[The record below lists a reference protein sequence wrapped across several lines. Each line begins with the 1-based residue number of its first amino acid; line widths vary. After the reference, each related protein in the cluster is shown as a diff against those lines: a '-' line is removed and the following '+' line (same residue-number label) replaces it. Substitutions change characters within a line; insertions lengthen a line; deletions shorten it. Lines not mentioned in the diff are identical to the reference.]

1 MVAICV
7 CWNFMLMK
15 DGPVN
20 QMIMAL
26 GINFNKSWTADSTM
40 AMWAIILVSVWRSM
54 GYYMVIYL
62 AALQGVPRE
71 LYEAATVDGANKWQ
85 QFRNVTLPQIKPT
98 TFFCTIMLVI
108 GSFKIYDTVAIM
120 TNGGPGRATKMLVT
134 YIYDVAFNNI
144 KYGQASAIAM
154 VLLVIVLIVT
164 IIQFANE
171 KNTMSQTAVVTH
183 QKAIRKDNPVMKVIG
198 RVLLYTVLIA
208 MALFT
213 LIPFVW
219 MLSSSLKLDQ
229 EVFQY
234 PIRWIPETF
243 HWENYRVIWERVS
256 LLTYFKNTAIIALAV
271 TFLQTLTSSFAA
283 YAFAKLRFK
292 GRDLLFVAYIATIA
306 VPWQAYMLPQ
316 FIMMRSMGLYDTLLA
331 MIVLQAFS
339 AFGVFLMRQ
348 FYQGIPTELC
358 EAARIDGLSEY
369 GIWAKIMLPL
379 STAAIATL
387 VIFTFVGTW
396 NDYMGPM
403 IYLTRD
409 ENKTIQVGLRRFIQ
423 EYTSDYH
430 LIMAASL
437 VSLLPV
443 SVVFLC
449 LQKYFIEGI
458 ATSGLKG

>member
-1 MVAICV
+1 MVSAQ
-7 CWNFMLMK
+7 
-15 DGPVN
+15 P
-20 QMIMAL
+20 QAL
-26 GINFNKSWTADSTM
+26 KQ
-40 AMWAIILVSVWRSM
+40 V
-54 GYYMVIYL
+54 
-62 AALQGVPRE
+62 
-71 LYEAATVDGANKWQ
+71 
-85 QFRNVTLPQIKPT
+85 
-98 TFFCTIMLVI
+98 
-108 GSFKIYDTVAIM
+108 
-120 TNGGPGRATKMLVT
+120 
-134 YIYDVAFNNI
+134 
-144 KYGQASAIAM
+144 
-154 VLLVIVLIVT
+154 
-164 IIQFANE
+164 
-171 KNTMSQTAVVTH
+171 
-183 QKAIRKDNPVMKVIG
+183 RKDNPVLHIIG
-198 RVLLYTVLIA
+198 RVLLYAVLIGVSI
-208 MALFT
+208 FT

-219 MLSSSLKLDQ
+219 MISSSLKLDQ

-243 HWENYRVIWERVS
+243 HWENYSLIWQRVP
-256 LLTYFKNTAIIALAV
+256 LLTYFKNTAIIAIVV
-271 TFLQTLTSSFAA
+271 TILQTLTSSFAA

-292 GRDLLFVAYIATIA
+292 GRDVLFLAYIGTIA

-316 FIMMRSMGLYDTLLA
+316 FIMMRSFGLYDTLMA
-331 MIVLQAFS
+331 MVALQAFS

-403 IYLTRD
+403 IYLTT
-409 ENKTIQVGLRRFIQ
+409 ETNKTVQVGLRRFIQ
-423 EYTSDYH
+423 EYSSDYH

-437 VSLLPV
+437 CSLLPV
-443 SVVFLC
+443 SIVFLA